1 MFLDLS
7 PGRLIEPL
15 TGKVWDRSDIHSRL
29 STRCAEYQR
38 RGLAAGDRVFLHF
51 GNSAEFLI
59 EVLAIWSAGGC
70 VVPIDP
76 RFTPFEIR
84 TLAEWARPRFA
95 VWSGMA
101 DAESATALSEL
112 DIALLDV
119 SAAAPGI
126 DAPARSSELH
136 LDRDAIILFT
146 SGTTGQP
153 KGVVHTHRSLR
164 ARWIGL
170 RQSIGLDG
178 FDRTLCLLP
187 THFGHGLI
195 CNCLYPWLS
204 GRDLFILPPFKAE
217 LLADLGGII
226 DEHRITFLSSVPS
239 VWRLAL
245 RLARPPRNRTLEQV
259 FIGSAPLT
267 AALWNGVREW
277 SGTPRVRNA
286 YGITETGSWL
296 AGTTVP
302 DFTPEDGLVGVPW
315 GGIVRVLRN
324 GDPEAV
330 LDPGAECAPG
340 ETGHVWVQTPALM
353 RGYLDRDD
361 LTARVVSAGWFLTGD
376 IGLIDPRGLL
386 YLRGRERDEINKGG
400 MKVHPADVDAVVE
413 RFSGTLE
420 VCCFGYADSLLGEEV
435 GIAVVLSEASDRQF
449 EELLAWT
456 RRHLAQHQVPR
467 RWYLLPDLPRTSR
480 GKVNRASVAERCSAL
495 TPVDLRRHDA

>member
-1 MFLDLS
+1 MFHDLS
-7 PGRLIEPL
+7 PGQLIEPL
-15 TGKVWDRSDIHSRL
+15 TGTVWDRSRIQARL
-29 STRCAEYQR
+29 TARRAEYQR
-38 RGLAAGDRVFLHF
+38 RGLATGDRVFLHF
-51 GNSAEFLI
+51 GNTAEFLI

-76 RFTPFEIR
+76 RFTEFEIQ
-84 TLAEWARPRFA
+84 TLSEWARPRFSLWPDDLA
-95 VWSGMA
+95 SVGE
-101 DAESATALSEL
+101 AE
-112 DIALLDV
+112 V
-119 SAAAPGI
+119 PSAAS
-126 DAPARSSELH
+126 DLL

-164 ARWIGL
+164 ARWMGL

-204 GRDLFILPPFKAE
+204 GRDLYILPPFKPE
-217 LLADLGGII
+217 LIADLGGII

-245 RLARPPRNRTLEQV
+245 RMAKAPRGGSLARV

-267 AALWNGVREW
+267 AALWNGIREW
-277 SGTPRVRNA
+277 AGTKQVLNA

-315 GGIVRVLRN
+315 GGITRVLKSATP
-324 GDPEAV
+324 DAV
-330 LDPGAECAPG
+330 LDPDNACATG
-340 ETGHVWVQTPALM
+340 DTGHIWVQTPAVM

-361 LTARVVSAGWFLTGD
+361 LTAKVMSAGWFLTGD
-376 IGLIDPRGLL
+376 IGLVDERGLL
-386 YLRGRERDEINKGG
+386 YLRGREREEINKGG

-413 RFSGTLE
+413 RFPGTLE
-420 VCCFGYADSLLGEEV
+420 VCCFGYADPLLGEDV
-435 GIAVVLSEASDRQF
+435 GIAVVLSEPADAQLDA
-449 EELLAWT
+449 LLAWT
-456 RRHLAQHQVPR
+456 RRHLAEHQVPK
-467 RWYLLPDLPRTSR
+467 RWYLMAEIPRTSR
-480 GKVNRASVAERCSAL
+480 GKVNRASVAERCATL
-495 TPVDLRRHDA
+495 QPADIRRRGS